1 MKFILPG
8 PRRILLLALTFIFGM
23 LVTGVISGL
32 LMSLGDESRRLAMLR
47 IGAVVQDLLMLVVPA
62 VVTAVLVT
70 RRPASLLAVDRAPG
84 WLPSLGAIAVMIVAS
99 PAMSMIIEWNAG
111 LHLPQSMAA
120 LEQSLRAMETSA
132 GGAVETMLGPHTPA
146 NLLMSLLIIGVLAG
160 FSEELFFRGALQR
173 LISAG
178 NGMRPA
184 VAIWIAAVI
193 FSAVHMQFFGFVPR
207 LLLGAYFGY
216 LLAWSGSVWLPVIA
230 HTANN
235 SLYVI
240 LHYITGSGE
249 PDLGPVGSSW
259 IAAVVSALLTAAG
272 LAALRRI
279 LKSR

>member
-120 LEQSLRAMETSA
+120 LE
-132 GGAVETMLGPHTPA
+132 
-146 NLLMSLLIIGVLAG
+146 
-160 FSEELFFRGALQR
+160 
-173 LISAG
+173 
-178 NGMRPA
+178 
-184 VAIWIAAVI
+184 
-193 FSAVHMQFFGFVPR
+193 
-207 LLLGAYFGY
+207 
-216 LLAWSGSVWLPVIA
+216 
-230 HTANN
+230 
-235 SLYVI
+235 
-240 LHYITGSGE
+240 
-249 PDLGPVGSSW
+249 
-259 IAAVVSALLTAAG
+259 
-272 LAALRRI
+272 
-279 LKSR
+279 